1 MTGAMKMKMTRKAV
15 RNLYRIFLLIVLL
28 SVGMTVPAQAK
39 TKSVTL
45 TVGQKK
51 KLSVKK
57 KWKKVR
63 WKSSKPG
70 VVSVSAKGKIT
81 AKKPGKATITAR
93 SGKKKQKYRVTVKKS
108 EIEIVAGG
116 KTFQAELENNKTARA
131 FLKLLPSTILMEEL
145 NGNEKYYYM
154 DQTLPAN
161 AKKPGT
167 IQAGDLMLYGDDCL
181 VLFYETFRSGY
192 SYTKIG
198 HIEDVKGLK
207 EALGKGDIEVSFSIT
222 AG

>member
-1 MTGAMKMKMTRKAV
+1 MTGAKKMKMTRKTV
-15 RNLYRIFLLIVLL
+15 RNLYRILLLILLL

-167 IQAGDLMLYGDDCL
+167 IKAGDLMLYGDDCL
-181 VLFYETFRSGY
+181 VLFYETFRSSY

-198 HIEDVKGLK
+198 HIKNVKGLK
-207 EALGKGDIEVSFSIT
+207 DALGRGDIKVSFIQ
-222 AG
+222 

>member
-1 MTGAMKMKMTRKAV
+1 MKMTRKTV
-15 RNLYRIFLLIVLL
+15 RNLYRILLLVILL
-28 SVGMTVPAQAK
+28 SVGMTVQPQAK
-39 TKSVTL
+39 TQSITL

-70 VVSVSAKGKIT
+70 VVSVSTKGKIT

-167 IQAGDLMLYGDDCL
+167 IEAGDLMLYGDDCL
-181 VLFYETFRSGY
+181 VLFYETFRSSY

-198 HIEDVKGLK
+198 HIEDVTGLK

>member
-1 MTGAMKMKMTRKAV
+1 MSRTV
-15 RNLYRIFLLIVLL
+15 RILFLMLLL
-28 SVGMTVPAQAK
+28 SMGMAVHVQAAP
-39 TKSVTL
+39 KSVTL

-167 IQAGDLMLYGDDCL
+167 IEAGDLMLYGDDCL
-181 VLFYETFRSGY
+181 VLFYETFHSNY

-198 HIEDVKGLK
+198 HIKDVKGLK
-207 EALGKGDIEVSFSIT
+207 EALGAGDIEVSFST
-222 AG
+222 VG

>member
-1 MTGAMKMKMTRKAV
+1 MSRTV
-15 RNLYRIFLLIVLL
+15 RILFLVLL
-28 SVGMTVPAQAK
+28 LSMGMAVHVQAAP
-39 TKSVTL
+39 TSVTL

-51 KLSVKK
+51 QLSVKK
-57 KWKKVR
+57 SWKKVR

-70 VVSVSAKGKIT
+70 IVSVSSKGRIK
-81 AKKPGKATITAR
+81 AKKAGKATITAR
-93 SGKKKQKYRVTVKKS
+93 SGKKKQKFRITVKKS
-108 EIEIVAGG
+108 QIRIVAGG
-116 KTFQAELENNKTARA
+116 KTFLAELENNKTARA
-131 FLKLLPSTILMEEL
+131 FRSKLPATFLMEEL

-167 IQAGDLMLYGDDCL
+167 IEAGDLMLYGDDCL
-181 VLFYETFRSGY
+181 VLFYETFRSSY

-207 EALGKGDIEVSFSIT
+207 EALGTGDIEVSFSIT